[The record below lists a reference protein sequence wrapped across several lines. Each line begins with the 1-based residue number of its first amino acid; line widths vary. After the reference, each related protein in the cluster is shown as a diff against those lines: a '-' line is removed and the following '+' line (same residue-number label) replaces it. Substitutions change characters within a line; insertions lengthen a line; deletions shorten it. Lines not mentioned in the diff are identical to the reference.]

1 MAYPNL
7 VMFDVDETLIDHEK
21 SARLALE
28 AVINNIEEFSGICYS
43 ELREIWARDFQKYWK
58 DVIFG
63 KTTIEENRINRF
75 ESTLKE
81 LGSSE
86 PEATALK
93 AAEIYGHVYD
103 SSISAIPGSHDF
115 IMMIRELE
123 IPVALITNNLVE
135 NQKMKLEKS
144 GFSNM
149 YDFMITSEETGLFKP
164 DGEMFNKA
172 LERFGVSPEQALM
185 IGNSFAEDVV
195 GAFNAGV
202 KAAWFNR
209 SRFKP
214 LQSDVEYLEI
224 HDFQPVEITLNTVI
238 SWF

>member
-21 SARLALE
+21 AARLALE

-86 PEATALK
+86 PKATALK

-103 SSISAIPGSHDF
+103 SSISAIPGTNNF
-115 IMMIRELE
+115 LKMIRELG

-135 NQKMKLEKS
+135 NQKIKLERS
-144 GFSNM
+144 GFSKM

-202 KAAWFNR
+202 KPVWFNR
-209 SRFKP
+209 FRFKP
-214 LQSDVEYLEI
+214 LESGVDYLEI
-224 HDFQPVEITLNTVI
+224 HDFQPVDVTLNTVI